1 VRAED
6 DDSQP
11 AAGSGEATVGQM
23 LRRLHQRQSRVLDLG
38 QVYGLTRPQFSV
50 LGAVVGVPGIDQRS
64 VTTATFVDKSTVA
77 DIVTRLAE
85 KRLVAVSRNPDDLRR
100 DELRPTPAAIALVYE
115 ATPALLE
122 GNERVLSPIPL
133 EQREEFLRLLRA
145 TAHAGRSETPSDYVV
160 PSPDGVLP
168 PMDVHWGLGR
178 LLRGSLQRHGRLWSQ
193 HVPTVTHVQWLAL
206 SALLG
211 GSDIDQRTLGEL
223 ISLDKASLTDMLD
236 RLARRRLVRKLRD
249 PADGRRRVLRVTEEG
264 RDLLAQV
271 AGLVREVEADYLEP
285 LHPAQRTTFVAALRC
300 LAEADDSAGDR
311 GVGARAL
318 AGGAPQPA

>member
-1 VRAED
+1 MRAED

-11 AAGSGEATVGQM
+11 AAGSSDATVGQM

-38 QVYGLTRPQFSV
+38 QIYGLTRPQFSV
-50 LGAVVGVPGIDQRS
+50 LGAVVGVPGVDQRG

-85 KRLVAVSRNPDDLRR
+85 KQLLVVSRNPDDLRR

-115 ATPALLE
+115 SAPLILE

-133 EQREEFLRLLRA
+133 AQREEFLQLLRA
-145 TAHAGRSETPSDYVV
+145 TAHAGRTEVPKDYVN
-160 PSPDGVLP
+160 PSPDGVRP
-168 PMDVHWGLGR
+168 PINVHWGLGR
-178 LLRGSLQRHGRLWSQ
+178 LLRGSLQRHGRLWSR
-193 HVPTVTHVQWLAL
+193 HVPAVTHVQWLAL

-211 GSDIDQRTLGEL
+211 GTDIDQRTLGEL

-264 RDLLAQV
+264 RDLLDRV
-271 AGLVREVEADYLEP
+271 APLVREVDADYLEP
-285 LHPAQRTTFVAALRC
+285 LGPEQRSRFVRGLRR
-300 LAEADDSAGDR
+300 LVEADADD
-311 GVGARAL
+311 
-318 AGGAPQPA
+318 GGAPAGAPTLVGGVS